1 MRSGIA
7 VGVFCLAVAI
17 AAPVSPA
24 RAAKACSLD
33 VIAGGPQKAAGE
45 AQARHMARQHWRNST
60 AARLGPLW
68 SNWNIADEKSIACRV
83 RGAQTVCRAHAVP
96 CKELGTDPGGSR
108 YRLVR

>member
-7 VGVFCLAVAI
+7 VVLFCLAVAV
-17 AAPVSPA
+17 AASPA
-24 RAAKACSLD
+24 IAAKACSLD
-33 VIAGGPQKAAGE
+33 VIAGAPQKAAGE
-45 AQARHMARQHWRNST
+45 AQARQLARQHWRNST

-68 SNWNIADEKSIACRV
+68 SNWNIADEKSIACRA
-83 RGAQTVCRAHAVP
+83 RGTETVCRAHATP